1 MPIISLVEC
10 AVNLAENVT
19 GVDIDRDGDI
29 GMSKKQLDDANEEA
43 TPRSTMAQLDAPK
56 FPVFDPATPKVS
68 TLSIGMG
75 VLESAIEL
83 VNEAKQQ
90 TAKFQPQAS
99 AKANFMRVNYDT
111 MPDTVTGVTLANA
124 TGVRLEFFE
133 ASSVGLLKEYQ
144 PPSILEPGEVA
155 SFLVDNS
162 IEFKLNYNIQTFQGP
177 VTFGAGPAGWVGGD
191 AATAVTVKGKDTF
204 STTIDAALQVDRTTA
219 YDTQFTFDVS
229 RKLVDGRPQWQI
241 SVTQSITGYSISGKA
256 AVLDSGKSILLGGAE
271 ELGFAKGFAGGES
284 WTIELWVRVDSIK
297 SGGANDSDQA
307 VFGCDTGGSQSS
319 LHCVFRNGGRLH
331 LDFYAT
337 DYSIDDPGP
346 IQVNVWTHFA
356 LQFEKAPPPNG
367 ATAAGDLRIFRNGV
381 LVAASRGP
389 PLTGNTPLSLGKH
402 EGGRPLL
409 GKVAQVRLWNV
420 AVPESEIVAR
430 LYTSGPSPS
439 TTGPDGTPGLRE
451 VLDFAELE
459 ENNDSRING
468 IKLKTFE
475 IKP

>member
-1 MPIISLVEC
+1 M
-10 AVNLAENVT
+10 
-19 GVDIDRDGDI
+19 
-29 GMSKKQLDDANEEA
+29 Q
-43 TPRSTMAQLDAPK
+43 
-56 FPVFDPATPKVS
+56 
-68 TLSIGMG
+68 
-75 VLESAIEL
+75 
-83 VNEAKQQ
+83 
-90 TAKFQPQAS
+90 
-99 AKANFMRVNYDT
+99 
-111 MPDTVTGVTLANA
+111 VTGVTLANA

-144 PPSILEPGEVA
+144 PPPILEPGEVA

-177 VTFGAGPAGWVGGD
+177 VTIGAGPAGWVGGD

-256 AVLDSGKSILLGGAE
+256 AVLDSGKSISLGGAG
-271 ELGFAKGFAGGES
+271 ELGFAGGES
-284 WTIELWVRVDSIK
+284 WTIELWVRVKSIK
-297 SGGANDSDQA
+297 KGGANDSDQA

-337 DYSIDDPGP
+337 DYSIDDPDP
-346 IQVNVWTHFA
+346 IEVNVWTHFA
-356 LQFEKAPPPNG
+356 LQFEKAPSPNG
-367 ATAAGDLRIFRNGV
+367 ATAPGDLRIFRNGV

-389 PLTGNTPLSLGKH
+389 PLTGNHPLSLGKH

-409 GKVAQVRLWNV
+409 GSVAQVRLWNV
-420 AVPESEIVAR
+420 AVPASEIMAR

-439 TTGPDGTPGLRE
+439 TTPDGTPGLRE
-451 VLDFAELE
+451 VLDFADPR
-459 ENNDSRING
+459 DSRIKG
-468 IKLKTFE
+468 ITLKTFE
-475 IKP
+475 IKPSKLLAPRKPLVVVE

>member
-1 MPIISLVEC
+1 
-10 AVNLAENVT
+10 VT

-43 TPRSTMAQLDAPK
+43 TPRSTMAPLDAPK

-83 VNEAKQQ
+83 VFEAEQQ

-99 AKANFMRVNYDT
+99 AKAEFMRTNYGQLL
-111 MPDTVTGVTLANA
+111 PSDTVTGVTLANA
-124 TGVRLEFFE
+124 TGVRLEFFK
-133 ASSVGLLKEYQ
+133 AGSTGLLKEDYYT
-144 PPSILEPGEVA
+144 PPPILEPGEVA

-162 IEFKLNYNIQTFQGP
+162 VEFKLNYNIQTFQGP

-297 SGGANDSDQA
+297 PGGPNDSDQT
-307 VFGCDTGGSQSS
+307 VFGCDIGGSQSC
-319 LHCVFRNGGRLH
+319 LVCVFRNGGRLT
-331 LDFYAT
+331 LDFYNGPA
-337 DYSIDDPGP
+337 IDDPDP
-346 IQVNVWTHFA
+346 IQLDVWTHFA
-356 LQFEKAPPPNG
+356 LQFEKAPSPNG
-367 ATAAGDLRIFRNGV
+367 ATAPGDLRIFRNGV

-439 TTGPDGTPGLRE
+439 TTPGLRE